1 MSEFFIGFDRMP
13 KTPEGDVPAIERP
26 ALHLEADT
34 LLRHMMA
41 LGSSGSG
48 KTVLC
53 KVVIEEMIRHGLPA
67 ICIDPQGDLCSLAL
81 HADDPEFLA
90 SKGVDPELAAEFRRK
105 VDPVIFTPASRKGIA
120 LSADPMA
127 IDVDSLQTRD
137 RVYAISS
144 IATMVVSLLGY
155 DLDSDDGAGLVA
167 VFDKALAQLQK
178 RNDFP
183 RDLEAFTKYLL
194 HLDDASKEEFGRY
207 LDVKKI
213 DHACQKLARLDVGAR
228 RLLFH
233 EGLALDTDLLL
244 GLGEQAGAL
253 PGKTRLSI
261 VYLNTLHSQEDKEFF
276 VAALVERLY
285 NWMLRNPSKEPQ
297 AMFYIDEVA
306 PFIPPV
312 RKPACKPALSL
323 LFKQARKYGVCCL
336 MATQNPADVDYKA
349 MAQFG
354 TWAIGRLTTRQDMK
368 KVQPTVKSL
377 DPVNVDSIMEEL
389 PAQKPGQF
397 VLISPDNFEHTH
409 RLQCRW
415 LYTKHETLDDEKIEA
430 LMDEPLAAAISPEP
444 PAPEV
449 ADTEEAIDEEEDEFG
464 TVHARQA
471 DEFEDEFADETET
484 LPDSDDESPEDHEE
498 AVGETIEDEPLSVR
512 DRFYELEDDIQ
523 INRIDAEPEPEVS
536 DEDDEPLP
544 AFESQGVAAKTATRI
559 LQIAKAAPPK
569 PEQPEI
575 DEDLE
580 AADKLLTKAGSLSTK
595 EFAAKAGIGS
605 GAARGRLLRLIAAK
619 RARKYKEGRE
629 HRYYSIASELRPD
642 LGLDR
647 KVRVIVSRVT
657 SNDAERAAREVR
669 NRSTLFGLI
678 GDDETLDHAELDYR
692 LVIQLSFTE
701 KVTKMFLRRIF
712 SRERHD
718 VRLDSVYLH
727 PGNLKIVVFQPEE
740 GIRLENKPEE
750 YASRI
755 VDFDGSVTFEEI
767 LPGRLKLRESEIRN
781 RKSDA
786 IIKDSF
792 KKRYSA
798 SPKKIEPVFLP
809 VWNLHLKTRGRS
821 GSRIVTVDGLAGKM
835 LEW

>member
-1 MSEFFIGFDRMP
+1 MSEFFIGFDRAA
-13 KTPEGDVPAIERP
+13 KAPESGAPAIERP
-26 ALHLEADT
+26 ELRLKADT

-90 SKGVDPELAAEFRRK
+90 SKGVDPELAAEFKRK

-213 DHACQKLARLDVGAR
+213 EHACQKLARLDVGAR

-244 GLGEQAGAL
+244 GLGDHAGAL

-285 NWMLRNPSKEPQ
+285 NWMLNNPSKEPQ

-377 DPVNVDSIMEEL
+377 DPVHVDAIMSEL

-415 LYTKHETLDDEKIEA
+415 LYTQHETLDDEKIEA
-430 LMDEPLAAAISPEP
+430 LMDEPLAAAISPDAP
-444 PAPEV
+444 PP
-449 ADTEEAIDEEEDEFG
+449 DDESETSDVSDE
-464 TVHARQA
+464 
-471 DEFEDEFADETET
+471 EDEFADETET
-484 LPDSDDESPEDHEE
+484 LPDSDDDSVDDE
-498 AVGETIEDEPLSVR
+498 AVVEDAVEEEPLSVR

-523 INRIDAEPEPEVS
+523 INRIDAEPEPEPEVS

-559 LQIAKAAPPK
+559 LQIAKAPPPK

-575 DEDLE
+575 DEELE
-580 AADKLLTKAGSLSTK
+580 AAEKLLTKAGSLSTK
-595 EFAAKAGIGS
+595 EFATKAGIGS
-605 GAARGRLLRLIAAK
+605 GAARGRLLRLLAAK
-619 RARKYKEGRE
+619 RARKYKDGRE
-629 HRYYSIASELRPD
+629 HRYYSVASELRPD

-727 PGNLKIVVFQPEE
+727 PGNLKIVVFQPGE

-798 SPKKIEPVFLP
+798 TAKKIEPVFLP

-821 GSRIVTVDGLAGKM
+821 GSRIVTVDGLSGKM